1 MNSVVWGASVALSW
15 MWGLGLFF
23 SVHFTFLYGWTG
35 LLSFAIPNAL
45 SLVVFGWIAGRSSR
59 NASLKTWI
67 ESAFARHAG
76 LFSLYQIAAVAL
88 TLFALISYFLVPLA
102 STPAVFM
109 ALSIL
114 AIGVF
119 TGELAGIG
127 RLVKLHA
134 VYLAAAVAAAVV
146 LVANGPAIAPATQ
159 AGDLPFF
166 AGLLFPMIVGLLLGP
181 AYDIQQWQRAVE
193 MQKRKVPVARSF
205 AFGGVIFFCLLMLNG
220 ALALQVTGGL
230 EAGAFIGRDG
240 FVHAQS
246 AITQALSQGGG
257 LPLFLYCVWVLL
269 CLLATFDSAQSAL
282 SWFLPTVINAND
294 NPLLRMMPQALLK
307 STLPAFVLASGAAV
321 LVWSVGGHLEYFMIV
336 YATLFVPYSAILLRD
351 LWDGS
356 KRTEITTTTLFAGL
370 ASLLVMSSG
379 YLNDIPL
386 LMTVA
391 GLIALSPL
399 FIERRRAL
407 SENGEEIVSAP
418 KLDAMEMMEGS
429 HKEQVILQ
437 PRDILPAFDPDGR
450 FDGKWFEIRLTAT
463 YSDTNSVGN
472 VYFANYV
479 SWVGKAR
486 ELFFRRCMPNFDL
499 KQTPFYILTRSFNHK
514 FIREAREFEEIIVR
528 LRIKT
533 YNRKF
538 VKLEHQLFNSARE
551 LLGEGEQSLMFVTTD
566 NYSLTDIPSDVVV
579 AFTPHV

>member
-1 MNSVVWGASVALSW
+1 MNSIVWGASIALSW

-45 SLVVFGWIAGRSSR
+45 SLIIFGWIVGRR
-59 NASLKTWI
+59 GRTASLKDWI
-67 ESAFARHAG
+67 ESVFANHAG
-76 LFSLYQIAAVAL
+76 LFSLYQIAAVGL
-88 TLFALISYFLVPLA
+88 TLFALISYFLVPLGSA
-102 STPAVFM
+102 PAIFM

-134 VYLAAAVAAAVV
+134 AYLAAAVAAIIL
-146 LVANGPAIAPATQ
+146 LVANGPAISSTARI
-159 AGDLPFF
+159 GDLPFF
-166 AGLLFPMIVGLLLGP
+166 AGLLLPMTVGLLLGP

-193 MQKRKVPVARSF
+193 MQRRKIPIARSF
-205 AFGGVIFFCLLMLNG
+205 AFGGVIFFCLLILNG
-220 ALALQVTGGL
+220 VLAMQVTGGL
-230 EAGAFIGRDG
+230 EAAAFIGRDG

-246 AITQALSQGGG
+246 AVTQALSQVGG
-257 LPLFLYCVWVLL
+257 LPLLLYGVWVLL

-282 SWFLPTVINAND
+282 SWFLPTVVNASD
-294 NPLLRMMPQALLK
+294 NPLLRMMPQGLLK

-336 YATLFVPYSAILLRD
+336 YATLFVPYGAILLRD
-351 LWDGS
+351 LWDG
-356 KRTEITTTTLFAGL
+356 KRTVITTTTMFAGL

-379 YLNDIPL
+379 YLNDIPA
-386 LMTVA
+386 LMTIA
-391 GLIALSPL
+391 GLMALTPL
-399 FIERRRAL
+399 LVERRHA
-407 SENGEEIVSAP
+407 GPADGQEIVSAP
-418 KLDAMEMMEGS
+418 ELDPVEILPGS
-429 HKEQVILQ
+429 RKDQVVLQ
-437 PRDILPAFDPDGR
+437 PGDVLPAFDPDGR

-538 VKLEHQLFNSARE
+538 VKLEHQLFNSSRE

>member
-1 MNSVVWGASVALSW
+1 MNSIVWGASIALSW

-45 SLVVFGWIAGRSSR
+45 SLIIFGWIVGRR
-59 NASLKTWI
+59 GRTASLKDWI
-67 ESAFARHAG
+67 ESVFANHAG
-76 LFSLYQIAAVAL
+76 LFSLYQIAAVGL
-88 TLFALISYFLVPLA
+88 TLFALISYFLVPLGSA
-102 STPAVFM
+102 PAIFM

-134 VYLAAAVAAAVV
+134 AYLAAAVAAIVL
-146 LVANGPAIAPATQ
+146 LVANGSAISTTARI
-159 AGDLPFF
+159 GDLPFF
-166 AGLLFPMIVGLLLGP
+166 AGLLLPMTVGLLLGP

-193 MQKRKVPVARSF
+193 MQRRKIPIARSF
-205 AFGGVIFFCLLMLNG
+205 AFGGVIFFCLLILNG
-220 ALALQVTGGL
+220 VLAMQVTGGL

-246 AITQALSQGGG
+246 AVTQALLQVGG
-257 LPLFLYCVWVLL
+257 LPLLLYGVWVLL

-282 SWFLPTVINAND
+282 SWFLPTVVNASD
-294 NPLLRMMPQALLK
+294 NPLLRMMPQGLLK
-307 STLPAFVLASGAAV
+307 STLPAFVLASGAAI
-321 LVWSVGGHLEYFMIV
+321 LIWSVGGHLEYFMIV
-336 YATLFVPYSAILLRD
+336 YATLFVPYGAILLRD
-351 LWDGS
+351 LWDG
-356 KRTEITTTTLFAGL
+356 KRTVITTTTMFAGL

-379 YLNDIPL
+379 YLNDIPA
-386 LMTVA
+386 LMTIA
-391 GLIALSPL
+391 GLMALTPL
-399 FIERRRAL
+399 LVERRHA
-407 SENGEEIVSAP
+407 GPADGQEIVSAP
-418 KLDAMEMMEGS
+418 ELDPVEILPGS
-429 HKEQVILQ
+429 RKDQVVLQ
-437 PRDILPAFDPDGR
+437 PGDVLPAFDPDGR

-538 VKLEHQLFNSARE
+538 VKLEHQLFNSSRE
-551 LLGEGEQSLMFVTTD
+551 LLGEGEQSLMFVTPD